1 MEDSISS
8 ILILVLLII
17 MSAYFSATETAYS
30 SLNKIKLKSIANK
43 GNKKAKLA
51 LELSEKYD
59 SVISTILIG
68 NNIVNIAT
76 ASLATVLFT
85 KLLGSSG
92 VTVSTIVMT
101 ILILI
106 FGEISPKSIAKD
118 IPESFA
124 IVSAPLLNVFCII
137 LKPVNHIF
145 CLWKKLISK
154 VLKIQKH
161 SGITEDE
168 ILTIAE
174 EAENEG
180 GINPQQ
186 LEIIKSAIELNEQE
200 VIEAF
205 TPRVDMIAVKDSCSK
220 EELLN
225 LFIESGFSRIPVYH
239 DNIDN
244 VIGIRHEDRAQP
256 RFSARFQEGS
266 IVVNN
271 NNEEISSIIKPL
283 NVIQPHMKL
292 SHLLKVLQNNKSHMA
307 LIADEYGGTMGIITL
322 EDILEELVGEI
333 WDEHDKVVNNIE
345 KIGEDEYIVR
355 GNANIEKVL
364 EEVDLEDEFEVNSVN
379 GWVIQQF
386 GKIPKVGES
395 FEYKNLKIVIQ
406 KATKRCVLEIR
417 ITVDE
422 PMEISS

>member
-8 ILILVLLII
+8 ILILVLLIT

-186 LEIIKSAIELNEQE
+186 LEIIKSAIELNDQE

-225 LFIESGFSRIPVYH
+225 LFIESGLSRIPVYH

-244 VIGIRHEDRAQP
+244 VIGIINEKDLIN
-256 RFSARFQEGS
+256 

-333 WDEHDKVVNNIE
+333 WDEHDKVVNDIE

>member
-8 ILILVLLII
+8 ILILVLLIT

-244 VIGIRHEDRAQP
+244 VIGIINEKDLIN
-256 RFSARFQEGS
+256 

-333 WDEHDKVVNNIE
+333 WDEHDKVVNDIE

>member
-8 ILILVLLII
+8 ILILVLLIT

-85 KLLGSSG
+85 KLLGGSG

-124 IVSAPLLNVFCII
+124 IVSAPLLNAFCII
-137 LKPVNHIF
+137 LKPVNNLF
-145 CLWKKLISK
+145 CLWKKVISK
-154 VLKIQKH
+154 VFKIQKH

-186 LEIIKSAIELNEQE
+186 LEIIKSAIELNDQE

-205 TPRVDMIAVKDSCSK
+205 TPRVDMVAIKDSCSK

-244 VIGIRHEDRAQP
+244 VIGIINEKDLIN
-256 RFSARFQEGS
+256 

-271 NNEEISSIIKPL
+271 KNEEISSIIKPL

-292 SHLLKVLQNNKSHMA
+292 SQLLKVLQNNKSHMA

-333 WDEHDKVVNNIE
+333 WDEHDKVVNDIE
-345 KIGEDEYIVR
+345 KIAEDEYIVR

-364 EEVDLEDEFEVNSVN
+364 EEFDLEEEFDVNSVN
-379 GWVIQQF
+379 GWVMQQF

>member
-8 ILILVLLII
+8 ILILVLLIT

-124 IVSAPLLNVFCII
+124 IFSAPLLNVFCII

-145 CLWKKLISK
+145 CLWKNLISK

-244 VIGIRHEDRAQP
+244 VIGIINEKDLIN
-256 RFSARFQEGS
+256 

-271 NNEEISSIIKPL
+271 KNEEISSIIKPL

-333 WDEHDKVVNNIE
+333 WDEHDKVVNDIE

>member
-244 VIGIRHEDRAQP
+244 VIGIINEKDLIN
-256 RFSARFQEGS
+256 

-333 WDEHDKVVNNIE
+333 WDEHDKVVNDIE

-406 KATKRCVLEIR
+406 KATKRCVLEII

>member
-8 ILILVLLII
+8 ILILVLLIT

-124 IVSAPLLNVFCII
+124 IVSAPLLNAFCII
-137 LKPVNHIF
+137 LKPVNNLF
-145 CLWKKLISK
+145 CLWKKVISK
-154 VLKIQKH
+154 VFKIQKH

-186 LEIIKSAIELNEQE
+186 LEIIKSAIELNDQE

-205 TPRVDMIAVKDSCSK
+205 TPRVDMVAIKDNCSK

-244 VIGIRHEDRAQP
+244 VIGIINEKDLIN
-256 RFSARFQEGS
+256 

-271 NNEEISSIIKPL
+271 KNEEISSIIKPL

-292 SHLLKVLQNNKSHMA
+292 SQLLKVLQNNKSHMA

-333 WDEHDKVVNNIE
+333 WDEHDKVVNDIE
-345 KIGEDEYIVR
+345 KIAEDEYIVR

-364 EEVDLEDEFEVNSVN
+364 EEFDLEEEFEVNSVN
-379 GWVIQQF
+379 GWVMQQF

>member
-8 ILILVLLII
+8 ILILVLLIT

-244 VIGIRHEDRAQP
+244 VIGIINEKDLIN
-256 RFSARFQEGS
+256 

-333 WDEHDKVVNNIE
+333 WDEHDKVVNDIE

-417 ITVDE
+417 IIVDE

>member
-8 ILILVLLII
+8 ILILVLLIT

-124 IVSAPLLNVFCII
+124 IVSAPLLNAFCII
-137 LKPVNHIF
+137 LKPVNNLF
-145 CLWKKLISK
+145 CLWKKVISK
-154 VLKIQKH
+154 VFKIQKH

-186 LEIIKSAIELNEQE
+186 LEIIKSAIELNDQE

-205 TPRVDMIAVKDSCSK
+205 TPRVDMVAIKDSCSK

-244 VIGIRHEDRAQP
+244 VIGIINEKDLIN
-256 RFSARFQEGS
+256 

-271 NNEEISSIIKPL
+271 KNEEISSIIKPL

-292 SHLLKVLQNNKSHMA
+292 SQLLKVLQNNKSHMA

-333 WDEHDKVVNNIE
+333 WDEHDKVVNDIE
-345 KIGEDEYIVR
+345 KIAEDEYIVR

-364 EEVDLEDEFEVNSVN
+364 EEFDLEEEYEVNSVN
-379 GWVIQQF
+379 GWVMQQF

>member
-8 ILILVLLII
+8 ILILVLLIT

-124 IVSAPLLNVFCII
+124 IVSAPLLNAFCII

-244 VIGIRHEDRAQP
+244 VIGIINEKDLIN
-256 RFSARFQEGS
+256 

-333 WDEHDKVVNNIE
+333 WDEHDKVVNDIE

>member
-8 ILILVLLII
+8 ILILILLIT

-145 CLWKKLISK
+145 CLWKNLISK

-244 VIGIRHEDRAQP
+244 VIGIINEKDLIN
-256 RFSARFQEGS
+256 

-333 WDEHDKVVNNIE
+333 WDEHDKVVNDIE

>member
-1 MEDSISS
+1 
-8 ILILVLLII
+8 

-85 KLLGSSG
+85 KLLGGSG

-124 IVSAPLLNVFCII
+124 IVSAPLLNAFCII
-137 LKPVNHIF
+137 LKPVNNLF
-145 CLWKKLISK
+145 CLWKKVINK
-154 VLKIQKH
+154 VFKIQKH

-186 LEIIKSAIELNEQE
+186 LEIIKSAIELNDQE

-205 TPRVDMIAVKDSCSK
+205 TPRVDMVAIKDSCSK

-244 VIGIRHEDRAQP
+244 VIGIINEKDLIN
-256 RFSARFQEGS
+256 

-271 NNEEISSIIKPL
+271 KNEEISSIIKPL

-292 SHLLKVLQNNKSHMA
+292 SQLLKVLQNNKSHMA

-333 WDEHDKVVNNIE
+333 WDEHDKVVNDIE
-345 KIGEDEYIVR
+345 KIAEYEYIVR

-364 EEVDLEDEFEVNSVN
+364 EEFDLEEEFEVNSVN
-379 GWVIQQF
+379 GWVMQQF

>member
-8 ILILVLLII
+8 ILILVLLIT

-124 IVSAPLLNVFCII
+124 IVSAPLLNAFCII
-137 LKPVNHIF
+137 LKPVNNLF
-145 CLWKKLISK
+145 CLWKKVINK
-154 VLKIQKH
+154 VFKIQKH

-186 LEIIKSAIELNEQE
+186 LEIIKSAIELNDQE

-205 TPRVDMIAVKDSCSK
+205 TPRVDMVAIKDSCSK

-244 VIGIRHEDRAQP
+244 VIGIINEKDLIN
-256 RFSARFQEGS
+256 

-271 NNEEISSIIKPL
+271 KNEEISSIIKPL

-292 SHLLKVLQNNKSHMA
+292 SQLLKLLQNNKSHMA

-333 WDEHDKVVNNIE
+333 WDEHDKVVNDIE
-345 KIGEDEYIVR
+345 KIAEDEYIVR

-364 EEVDLEDEFEVNSVN
+364 EEFDLEEEFEVNSVN
-379 GWVIQQF
+379 GWVMQQF

-395 FEYKNLKIVIQ
+395 FEYKNLKIVVQ

-417 ITVDE
+417 ITVNE

>member
-8 ILILVLLII
+8 ILILVLLIT

-124 IVSAPLLNVFCII
+124 IVSAPLLNAFCII
-137 LKPVNHIF
+137 LKPVNNLF
-145 CLWKKLISK
+145 CLWKKILSK
-154 VLKIQKH
+154 VFKIQKH

-186 LEIIKSAIELNEQE
+186 LEIIKSAIELNDQE

-205 TPRVDMIAVKDSCSK
+205 TPRVDMVAIKDSCSK

-244 VIGIRHEDRAQP
+244 VIGIINEKDLIN
-256 RFSARFQEGS
+256 

-271 NNEEISSIIKPL
+271 KNEEISSIIKPL

-292 SHLLKVLQNNKSHMA
+292 SQLLKVLQNNKSHMA

-333 WDEHDKVVNNIE
+333 WDEHDKVVNDIE
-345 KIGEDEYIVR
+345 KIAEDEYIVR

-364 EEVDLEDEFEVNSVN
+364 EEFDLEEEFEVNSVN
-379 GWVIQQF
+379 GWVMQQF

-395 FEYKNLKIVIQ
+395 FEYKNLKIVVQ

-417 ITVDE
+417 ITVNE

>member
-8 ILILVLLII
+8 ILILVLLITI
-17 MSAYFSATETAYS
+17 SAYFSATETAYS

-124 IVSAPLLNVFCII
+124 IVSAPLLNAFCII
-137 LKPVNHIF
+137 LKPVNNLF
-145 CLWKKLISK
+145 CLWKKVISK
-154 VLKIQKH
+154 VFKIQKH

-186 LEIIKSAIELNEQE
+186 LEIIKSAIELNDQE

-205 TPRVDMIAVKDSCSK
+205 TPRVDMVAIKDSCSK

-244 VIGIRHEDRAQP
+244 VIGIINEKDLIN
-256 RFSARFQEGS
+256 

-271 NNEEISSIIKPL
+271 KNEEISSIIKPL

-292 SHLLKVLQNNKSHMA
+292 SQLLKVLQNNKSHMA

-333 WDEHDKVVNNIE
+333 WDEHDKVVNDIE
-345 KIGEDEYIVR
+345 KIAEDEYIVR

-364 EEVDLEDEFEVNSVN
+364 EEFDLEEEFEVNSVN
-379 GWVIQQF
+379 GWVMQQF

-417 ITVDE
+417 ITVNE

>member
-8 ILILVLLII
+8 ILILVLLIT

-124 IVSAPLLNVFCII
+124 IVSAPLLNAFCII
-137 LKPVNHIF
+137 LKPVNNLF
-145 CLWKKLISK
+145 CLWKKVISK
-154 VLKIQKH
+154 VFKIQKH

-244 VIGIRHEDRAQP
+244 VIGIINEKDLIN
-256 RFSARFQEGS
+256 

-333 WDEHDKVVNNIE
+333 WDEHDKVVNDIE
-345 KIGEDEYIVR
+345 KIAEDEYIVR

-364 EEVDLEDEFEVNSVN
+364 EEFDLEEEFEVNSVN
-379 GWVIQQF
+379 GWVMQQF

>member
-8 ILILVLLII
+8 ILILVLLIT

-124 IVSAPLLNVFCII
+124 IVSAPLLNAFCII
-137 LKPVNHIF
+137 LKPVNNLF
-145 CLWKKLISK
+145 CLWKKVISK
-154 VLKIQKH
+154 VFKIQKH

-186 LEIIKSAIELNEQE
+186 LEIIKSAIELNDQE

-205 TPRVDMIAVKDSCSK
+205 TPRVDMVAIKDNCSK

-244 VIGIRHEDRAQP
+244 VIGIINEKDLIN
-256 RFSARFQEGS
+256 

-271 NNEEISSIIKPL
+271 KNEEISSIIKPL

-292 SHLLKVLQNNKSHMA
+292 SQLLKVLQNNKSHMA

-333 WDEHDKVVNNIE
+333 WDEHDKVVNDIE
-345 KIGEDEYIVR
+345 KIAEDEYIVR

-364 EEVDLEDEFEVNSVN
+364 EEFDLEEEFDVNSVN
-379 GWVIQQF
+379 GWVMQQF

-395 FEYKNLKIVIQ
+395 FEYKNLKIVVQ

-417 ITVDE
+417 ITVNE

>member
-8 ILILVLLII
+8 ILILVLLIT

-124 IVSAPLLNVFCII
+124 IVSAPLLNAFCII
-137 LKPVNHIF
+137 LKPVNSLF

-154 VLKIQKH
+154 VFKIQKH

-186 LEIIKSAIELNEQE
+186 LEIIKSAIELNDQE

-205 TPRVDMIAVKDSCSK
+205 TPRVDMVAIKDSCSK

-244 VIGIRHEDRAQP
+244 VIGIINEKDLIN
-256 RFSARFQEGS
+256 

-271 NNEEISSIIKPL
+271 NSEEISSIIKPL

-292 SHLLKVLQNNKSHMA
+292 SQLLKVLQNNKSHMA

-333 WDEHDKVVNNIE
+333 WDEHDKVVNDIE
-345 KIGEDEYIVR
+345 KIAEDEYIVR

-364 EEVDLEDEFEVNSVN
+364 EEFDLEEEFDVNSVN
-379 GWVIQQF
+379 GWVMQQF

>member
-124 IVSAPLLNVFCII
+124 IVSAPLLNAFCII
-137 LKPVNHIF
+137 LKPVNNLF
-145 CLWKKLISK
+145 CLWKKVISK
-154 VLKIQKH
+154 VFKIQKH

-186 LEIIKSAIELNEQE
+186 LEIIKSAIELNDQE

-205 TPRVDMIAVKDSCSK
+205 TPRVDMVAIKDSCSK

-244 VIGIRHEDRAQP
+244 VIGIINEKDLIN
-256 RFSARFQEGS
+256 

-271 NNEEISSIIKPL
+271 NSEEISSIIKPL

-292 SHLLKVLQNNKSHMA
+292 SQLLKVLQNNKSHMA

-333 WDEHDKVVNNIE
+333 WDEHDKVVNDIE
-345 KIGEDEYIVR
+345 KIAEDEYIVR

-364 EEVDLEDEFEVNSVN
+364 EEFDLEEEFEVNSVN
-379 GWVIQQF
+379 GWVMQQF

>member
-1 MEDSISS
+1 
-8 ILILVLLII
+8 

-85 KLLGSSG
+85 KLLGGSG

-124 IVSAPLLNVFCII
+124 IVSAPLLNAFCII
-137 LKPVNHIF
+137 LKPVNNLF
-145 CLWKKLISK
+145 CLWKKVINK
-154 VLKIQKH
+154 VFKIQKH

-186 LEIIKSAIELNEQE
+186 LEIIKSAIELNDQE

-205 TPRVDMIAVKDSCSK
+205 TPRVDMVAIKDSCSK

-244 VIGIRHEDRAQP
+244 VIGIINEKDLIN
-256 RFSARFQEGS
+256 

-271 NNEEISSIIKPL
+271 KNEEISSIIKPL

-292 SHLLKVLQNNKSHMA
+292 SQLLKVLQNNKSHMA

-333 WDEHDKVVNNIE
+333 WDEHDKVVNDIE
-345 KIGEDEYIVR
+345 KIAEDEYIVR

-364 EEVDLEDEFEVNSVN
+364 EEFDLEEEFEVNSVN
-379 GWVIQQF
+379 GWVMQQF

-395 FEYKNLKIVIQ
+395 FEYKNLKIVVQ

-417 ITVDE
+417 ITVNE

>member
-8 ILILVLLII
+8 ILILVLLIT

-124 IVSAPLLNVFCII
+124 IFSAPLLNVFCII

-244 VIGIRHEDRAQP
+244 VIGIINEKDLIN
-256 RFSARFQEGS
+256 

-333 WDEHDKVVNNIE
+333 WDEHDKVVNDIE
-345 KIGEDEYIVR
+345 KISEDEYIVR

>member
-8 ILILVLLII
+8 ILILVLLIT

-244 VIGIRHEDRAQP
+244 VIGIINEKDLIN
-256 RFSARFQEGS
+256 

>member
-124 IVSAPLLNVFCII
+124 IVSAPLLNAFCII
-137 LKPVNHIF
+137 LKPVNNLF
-145 CLWKKLISK
+145 CLWKKVISK
-154 VLKIQKH
+154 VFKIQKH

-186 LEIIKSAIELNEQE
+186 LEIIKSAIELNDQE

-205 TPRVDMIAVKDSCSK
+205 TPRVDMVAIKDSCSK

-244 VIGIRHEDRAQP
+244 VIGIINEKDLIN
-256 RFSARFQEGS
+256 

-271 NNEEISSIIKPL
+271 KNEEISSIIKPL

-292 SHLLKVLQNNKSHMA
+292 SQLLKVLQNNKSHMA

-333 WDEHDKVVNNIE
+333 WDEHDKVVNDIE
-345 KIGEDEYIVR
+345 KIGADEYIVR

>member
-8 ILILVLLII
+8 ILILVLLIT

-244 VIGIRHEDRAQP
+244 VIGIINEKDLIN
-256 RFSARFQEGS
+256 

-307 LIADEYGGTMGIITL
+307 LISDEYGGTMGIITL

-333 WDEHDKVVNNIE
+333 WDEHDKVVNDIE

>member
-30 SLNKIKLKSIANK
+30 SLNKIKLKSIVNK

-137 LKPVNHIF
+137 LKPVNYIF
-145 CLWKKLISK
+145 CLWKNLISK
-154 VLKIQKH
+154 VLKIQKN

-244 VIGIRHEDRAQP
+244 VIGIINEKDLIN
-256 RFSARFQEGS
+256 

-333 WDEHDKVVNNIE
+333 WDEHDKVVNDIE

>member
-8 ILILVLLII
+8 ILILVLLIT

-124 IVSAPLLNVFCII
+124 IVSAPLLNAFCII
-137 LKPVNHIF
+137 LKPVNNLF
-145 CLWKKLISK
+145 CLWKKVISK
-154 VLKIQKH
+154 VFKIQKH

-186 LEIIKSAIELNEQE
+186 LEIIKSAIELNDQD

-205 TPRVDMIAVKDSCSK
+205 TPRVDMVAIKDSCSK

-244 VIGIRHEDRAQP
+244 VIGIINEKDLIN
-256 RFSARFQEGS
+256 

-271 NNEEISSIIKPL
+271 KNEEISSIIKPL

-292 SHLLKVLQNNKSHMA
+292 SQLLKVLQNNKSHMA

-333 WDEHDKVVNNIE
+333 WDEHDKVVNDIE
-345 KIGEDEYIVR
+345 KIAEDEYIVR

-364 EEVDLEDEFEVNSVN
+364 EEFDLEEEFEVNSVN
-379 GWVIQQF
+379 GWVMQQF

-395 FEYKNLKIVIQ
+395 FEYKNLKIVVQ

-417 ITVDE
+417 ITVNE

>member
-8 ILILVLLII
+8 ILILVLLIT

-124 IVSAPLLNVFCII
+124 IVSAPLLNAFCII
-137 LKPVNHIF
+137 LK
-145 CLWKKLISK
+145 WKKVINK
-154 VLKIQKH
+154 VFKIQKH

-186 LEIIKSAIELNEQE
+186 LEIIKSAIELNDQE

-205 TPRVDMIAVKDSCSK
+205 TPRVDMVAIKDSCSK

-244 VIGIRHEDRAQP
+244 VIGIINEKDLIN
-256 RFSARFQEGS
+256 

-271 NNEEISSIIKPL
+271 KNEEISSIIKPL

-292 SHLLKVLQNNKSHMA
+292 SQLLKVLQNNKSHMA

-333 WDEHDKVVNNIE
+333 WDEHDKVVNDIE
-345 KIGEDEYIVR
+345 KIAEDEYIVR

-364 EEVDLEDEFEVNSVN
+364 EEFDLEEEFEVNSVN
-379 GWVIQQF
+379 GWVMQQF

-395 FEYKNLKIVIQ
+395 FEYKNLKIVVQ

-417 ITVDE
+417 ITVNE

>member
-8 ILILVLLII
+8 ILILVLLIT

-124 IVSAPLLNVFCII
+124 IVSAPLLNIFCII

-244 VIGIRHEDRAQP
+244 VIGIINEKDLIN
-256 RFSARFQEGS
+256 

-333 WDEHDKVVNNIE
+333 WDEHDKVVNDIE

>member
-8 ILILVLLII
+8 ILILVLLIT

-205 TPRVDMIAVKDSCSK
+205 TQRVDMIAVKDSCSK

-244 VIGIRHEDRAQP
+244 VIGIINEKDLIN
-256 RFSARFQEGS
+256 

-333 WDEHDKVVNNIE
+333 WDEHDKVVNDIE

>member
-8 ILILVLLII
+8 ILILVLLITI
-17 MSAYFSATETAYS
+17 SAYFSATETAYS

-124 IVSAPLLNVFCII
+124 IVSAPLLNAFYII
-137 LKPVNHIF
+137 LKPVNNLF
-145 CLWKKLISK
+145 CLWKKILSK
-154 VLKIQKH
+154 VFKIQKH

-186 LEIIKSAIELNEQE
+186 LEIIKSAIELNDQE

-205 TPRVDMIAVKDSCSK
+205 TPRVDMVAIKDSCSK

-225 LFIESGFSRIPVYH
+225 LFIKSGFSRIPVYH

-244 VIGIRHEDRAQP
+244 VIGIINEKDLIN
-256 RFSARFQEGS
+256 

-271 NNEEISSIIKPL
+271 KNEEISSIIKPL

-292 SHLLKVLQNNKSHMA
+292 SQLLKVLQNNKSHMA

-333 WDEHDKVVNNIE
+333 WDEHDKVVNDIE
-345 KIGEDEYIVR
+345 KIAEDEYIVR

-364 EEVDLEDEFEVNSVN
+364 EEFDLEEEFEVNSVN
-379 GWVIQQF
+379 GWVMQQF

-395 FEYKNLKIVIQ
+395 FEYKNLKIVVQ

-417 ITVDE
+417 ITVNE

>member
-8 ILILVLLII
+8 ILILVLLIT

-205 TPRVDMIAVKDSCSK
+205 TPRVDMIAVKDSCGK

-244 VIGIRHEDRAQP
+244 VIGIINEKDLIN
-256 RFSARFQEGS
+256 

-333 WDEHDKVVNNIE
+333 WDEHDKVVNDIK
-345 KIGEDEYIVR
+345 KIGEGEYIVR

-422 PMEISS
+422 QMEISS

>member
-8 ILILVLLII
+8 ILILVLLIT

-145 CLWKKLISK
+145 CIWKKLISK

-244 VIGIRHEDRAQP
+244 VIGIINEKDLIN
-256 RFSARFQEGS
+256 

-333 WDEHDKVVNNIE
+333 WDEHDKVVNDIE

>member
-124 IVSAPLLNVFCII
+124 IVSAPLLNAFCII
-137 LKPVNHIF
+137 LKPVNNLF
-145 CLWKKLISK
+145 CLWKKVINK
-154 VLKIQKH
+154 VFKIQKH

-186 LEIIKSAIELNEQE
+186 LEIIKSAIELNDQE

-205 TPRVDMIAVKDSCSK
+205 TPRVDMVAIKDSCSK

-244 VIGIRHEDRAQP
+244 VIGIINEKDLIN
-256 RFSARFQEGS
+256 

-271 NNEEISSIIKPL
+271 KNEEISSIIKPL

-292 SHLLKVLQNNKSHMA
+292 SQLLKVLQNNKSHMA

-333 WDEHDKVVNNIE
+333 WDEHDKVVNDIE
-345 KIGEDEYIVR
+345 KIAEDEYIVR

-364 EEVDLEDEFEVNSVN
+364 EEFDFEEEFEVNSVN
-379 GWVIQQF
+379 GWVMQQF

-395 FEYKNLKIVIQ
+395 FEYKNLKIVVQ

-417 ITVDE
+417 ITVNE

>member
-8 ILILVLLII
+8 ILILVLLIT

-85 KLLGSSG
+85 KLLGGSG

-124 IVSAPLLNVFCII
+124 IVSAPLLNAFCII
-137 LKPVNHIF
+137 LKPVNNLF
-145 CLWKKLISK
+145 CLWKKVISK
-154 VLKIQKH
+154 VFKIQKH

-186 LEIIKSAIELNEQE
+186 LEIIKSAIELNDQE

-205 TPRVDMIAVKDSCSK
+205 TPRVDMVAIKDSCSK

-244 VIGIRHEDRAQP
+244 VIGIINEKDLIN
-256 RFSARFQEGS
+256 

-271 NNEEISSIIKPL
+271 KNEEISSIIKPL

-292 SHLLKVLQNNKSHMA
+292 SQLLKVLQNNKSHMA

-333 WDEHDKVVNNIE
+333 WDEHDKVVNDIE
-345 KIGEDEYIVR
+345 KIAEDEYIVR

-364 EEVDLEDEFEVNSVN
+364 EEFDLEEEFDVNSVN
-379 GWVIQQF
+379 GWVMQQF

-395 FEYKNLKIVIQ
+395 FEYKNLKIVVQ

-417 ITVDE
+417 ITVNE

>member
-8 ILILVLLII
+8 ILILVLLIT

-124 IVSAPLLNVFCII
+124 IFSAPLLNVFCII

-244 VIGIRHEDRAQP
+244 VIGIINEKDLIN
-256 RFSARFQEGS
+256 

-307 LIADEYGGTMGIITL
+307 LIADEYGRTMGIITL

-333 WDEHDKVVNNIE
+333 WDEHDKVVNDIE

>member
-8 ILILVLLII
+8 ILILVLLIT

-124 IVSAPLLNVFCII
+124 IVSAPLLNAFCII
-137 LKPVNHIF
+137 LKPVNNLF
-145 CLWKKLISK
+145 CLWKKVINK
-154 VLKIQKH
+154 VFKIQKH

-186 LEIIKSAIELNEQE
+186 LEIIKSAIELNDQE

-205 TPRVDMIAVKDSCSK
+205 TPRVDMVAIKDNCSK

-244 VIGIRHEDRAQP
+244 VIGIINEKDLIN
-256 RFSARFQEGS
+256 

-271 NNEEISSIIKPL
+271 KNEEISSIIKPL

-292 SHLLKVLQNNKSHMA
+292 SQLLKLLQNNKSHMA

-333 WDEHDKVVNNIE
+333 WDEHDKVVNDIE
-345 KIGEDEYIVR
+345 KIAEDEYIVR

-364 EEVDLEDEFEVNSVN
+364 EEFDLEEEFDVNSVN
-379 GWVIQQF
+379 GWVMQQF

>member
-124 IVSAPLLNVFCII
+124 IVSAPLLNAFCII

-145 CLWKKLISK
+145 CLWKNLISK

-186 LEIIKSAIELNEQE
+186 LEIIKSAIELNDQE

-205 TPRVDMIAVKDSCSK
+205 TPRVDMVAIKDSCSK

-244 VIGIRHEDRAQP
+244 VIGIINEKDLIN
-256 RFSARFQEGS
+256 

-271 NNEEISSIIKPL
+271 KNEEISSIIKPL

-292 SHLLKVLQNNKSHMA
+292 SQLLKLLQNNKSHMA

-333 WDEHDKVVNNIE
+333 WDEHDKVVNDIE
-345 KIGEDEYIVR
+345 KIAEDEYIVR

-364 EEVDLEDEFEVNSVN
+364 EEFDLEEEFEVNSVN
-379 GWVIQQF
+379 GWVMQQF

-422 PMEISS
+422 PMEISI